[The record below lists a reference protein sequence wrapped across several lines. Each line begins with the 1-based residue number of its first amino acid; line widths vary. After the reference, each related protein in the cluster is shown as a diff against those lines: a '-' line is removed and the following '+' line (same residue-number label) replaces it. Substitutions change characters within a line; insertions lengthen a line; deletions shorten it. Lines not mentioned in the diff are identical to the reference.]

1 MTLRHTIE
9 RYCCLT
15 FFLVTLLM
23 SPIVRAATIGEET
36 MINLTLMDGLAGETV
51 NKVLTDHYGM
61 VWIATTSGIS
71 VFDGRSHS
79 TYNICN
85 ARGFKAEV
93 YDICETKSNEIYAA
107 TQFGLYRLCEGAEVF
122 EHILPEV
129 ERPLSLLA
137 VGDTVFI
144 GSEQGFQYW
153 DGNRLHHHDVGVSR
167 YGLDNIVRCYQQDA
181 EGLIWFLKRHDL
193 GCFNPRTGESRTI
206 DLQTPLNGKHVL
218 HRFAIFGTKFF
229 IGTSPGGLYVY
240 EPTLPSSARRIK
252 EVGHLVTDV
261 SLSQDGFICVATDG
275 SGGYL
280 IDPQTEQVVERYNMD
295 ASGMHR
301 LPTNALHCF
310 NRDANAINWF
320 GLVRC
325 GLAYEPHN
333 SHLFKPYKPDGMSTQ
348 GMNIRSFFVRGPHT
362 LLGLQDGLCFI
373 DSERH
378 IRRFF
383 SDEELGGHIV
393 NNIMWWQGKYYIGM
407 FDGGVRIFD
416 AQTLTVSH
424 QTFSPLLTKN
434 SIGDIQVGPD
444 ENLWVG
450 CTDGLFIIRQDSAI
464 SHFTEQNSHITGGI
478 IIDITFDKD
487 GNAWL
492 SGSKGLSL
500 YSVTSHDIVEVHFP
514 DGFWNNESFMR
525 GYLGSN
531 GTVYMR
537 NGPELFYV
545 RNGITDFGEICLPIS
560 LSDKWH
566 RSMADDGKGHLLL
579 SSERGL
585 LYMNIDGSGLI
596 QMGAGEGLLGS
607 QISDIRFDADQRLWV
622 ATSNGLFTTTND
634 DILEWT
640 TNQRYKVILYD
651 VRKGG
656 DLLTT
661 HEMGLMK
668 DEQTISL
675 SWNFVSQPLQAS
687 PLLLDYARH
696 TGRLYEYRLDDGEW
710 LSVADGEPI
719 DVRRLFLGWH
729 RLTVRLMGVEGTETE
744 YQLTVLPSFFACLEL
759 ILLIIAL
766 VSFMVSLHF
775 RKNTKLLLQ
784 ERNEIEDALI
794 ESETLRMQNEE
805 FISEQDAL
813 TQKYQKVR
821 LDERECADIV
831 ERMKEYVERE
841 RVYTDPKLKMKDLAD
856 VLHLSAPKLSQV
868 FNLYL
873 KENYYEFINRYR
885 LEEFKRLIDAGEY
898 KRYTITA
905 LSEQCGFKKSNFFST
920 FRKVEGMTPAEYL
933 KKRGVKV

>member
-1 MTLRHTIE
+1 MTIGRSIK

-15 FFLVTLLM
+15 FFFVTLLV
-23 SPIVRAATIGEET
+23 SPVTRAATIGEET
-36 MINLTLMDGLAGETV
+36 MINFTLMDGLAGETV
-51 NKVLTDHYGM
+51 NKVLTDHYGL

-71 VFDGRSHS
+71 VYNGRSHS

-85 ARGFKAEV
+85 NSGYKAEV
-93 YDICETKSNEIYAA
+93 YDICETSTNGIYAA
-107 TQFGLYRLCEGAEVF
+107 TQFGLYRLCEDAERF

-129 ERPLSLLA
+129 ERPISLFA

-167 YGLDNIVRCYQQDA
+167 NGLDNIVRCYQRDA
-181 EGLIWFLKRHDL
+181 EGCIWFLKRHDL
-193 GCFNPRTGESRTI
+193 CSYNPCTGEFRTI
-206 DLQTPLNGKHVL
+206 DLQTPLRNKQIL
-218 HRFAIFGTKFF
+218 HRFVISGTKFF
-229 IGTSPGGLYVY
+229 IGTLTGGLYVY
-240 EPTLPSSARRIK
+240 EPSLSSCGRRIS
-252 EVGHLVTDV
+252 EIGHIVTDV
-261 SLSQDGFICVATDG
+261 SLSHDGFVCVATDG

-280 IDPQTEQVVERYNMD
+280 LDPQTEQVVEHYSMD
-295 ASGMHR
+295 ALGTHR

-310 NRDANAINWF
+310 SRDANAINWF

-333 SHLFKPYKPDGMSTQ
+333 SHLFKSYEPDEMPTQ
-348 GMNIRSFFVRGPHT
+348 GMNIRSFLVRGTHT
-362 LLGLQDGLCFI
+362 LLGLQDGLWFI

-393 NNIMWWQGKYYIGM
+393 NNIMWWQGNYYIGM
-407 FDGGVRIFD
+407 FDGGVRVLD
-416 AQTLTVSH
+416 AQTLTVNH
-424 QTFSPLLTKN
+424 QTFTPLLTKN
-434 SIGDIQVGPD
+434 SVGDIQVGPD
-444 ENLWVG
+444 GSLWVG
-450 CTDGLFIIRQDSAI
+450 CTDGLFIVRQDADI
-464 SHFTEQNSHITGGI
+464 VHFTEQNSHITRGL
-478 IIDITFDKD
+478 IIDITFNKD
-487 GNAWL
+487 GDAWL

-500 YSVTSHDIVEVHFP
+500 YSATSREIVEVDFP

-525 GYLGSN
+525 GYLGRN

-537 NGPELFYV
+537 NGPQLFYV
-545 RNGITDFGEICLPIS
+545 RNGITDFGEISLPVS

-566 RSMADDGKGHLLL
+566 RSMTDDGEGHLLL

-585 LYMNIDGSGLI
+585 LYMNNDGTGLV
-596 QMGAGEGLLGS
+596 QMGAGEGLLGN
-607 QISDIRFDADQRLWV
+607 QINDIRFDDDKRLWV
-622 ATSNGLFTTTND
+622 STSNGLFTATND
-634 DILEWT
+634 DMLKWT
-640 TNQRYKVILYD
+640 TAQRCKVFLYD

-661 HEMGLMK
+661 RETSFMK
-668 DEQTISL
+668 SEQTISL
-675 SWNFVSQPLQAS
+675 SWNFTSQPLQAF

-696 TGRLYEYRLDDGEW
+696 TGRLYEYRLDGGEW
-710 LSVADGEPI
+710 LSVPDGEPI
-719 DVRRLFLGWH
+719 DIRRLFLGWH

-744 YQLTVLPSFFACLEL
+744 YQLMVLPSFLAYLEL
-759 ILLIIAL
+759 LLLIFAIGL
-766 VSFMVSLHF
+766 LMLSLHF
-775 RKNTKLLLQ
+775 RKSTKLLLQ

-794 ESETLRMQNEE
+794 ESETLRIQSEE
-805 FISEQDAL
+805 FIDEQESL
-813 TQKYQKVR
+813 THKYQKVR
-821 LDERECADIV
+821 LDEDECADIV
-831 ERMKEYVERE
+831 ARMKDYVERE
-841 RVYTDPKLKMKDLAD
+841 RFYTDSKLKMKDLAD
-856 VLHLSAPKLSQV
+856 VLHLSASKLSQV